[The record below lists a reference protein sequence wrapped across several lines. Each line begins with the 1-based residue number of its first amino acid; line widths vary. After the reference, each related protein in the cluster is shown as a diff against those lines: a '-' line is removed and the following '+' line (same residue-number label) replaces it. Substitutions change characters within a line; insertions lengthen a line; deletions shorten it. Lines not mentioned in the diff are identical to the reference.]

1 MWEETGLIVEK
12 RNMSQILSAFDGKY
26 TVVTFV
32 AFLFK
37 GKLEKKEDHYVSW
50 VPLEFLKSNS
60 NPKWQKYNTIVY
72 EKILAKI
79 Y

>member
-37 GKLEKKEDHYVSW
+37 GQLEKKEKHNVSW
-50 VPLEFLKSNS
+50 VPLEYLKYNK
-60 NPKWQKYNTIVY
+60 NPKWKKYNTIVY